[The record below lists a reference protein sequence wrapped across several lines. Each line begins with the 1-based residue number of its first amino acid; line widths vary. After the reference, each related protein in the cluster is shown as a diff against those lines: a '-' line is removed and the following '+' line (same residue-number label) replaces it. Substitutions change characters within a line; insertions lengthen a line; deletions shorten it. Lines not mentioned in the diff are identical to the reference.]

1 MRMMLKIRNRKQGQN
16 TKSNLEKK
24 NKVGGFT
31 LFQDYKAI
39 VIKMSGTDR
48 VVDKFIKQHTR

>member
-1 MRMMLKIRNRKQGQN
+1 MSMMLKIRNRKQGQN
-16 TKSNLEKK
+16 TKSNPEKK
-24 NKVGGFT
+24 NKVGGFI
-31 LFQDYKAI
+31 LFQNYKAI

>member
-1 MRMMLKIRNRKQGQN
+1 MMLKIRNRKQGQ
-16 TKSNLEKK
+16 TIKSNLEKK

-31 LFQDYKAI
+31 LFQDYKAT